1 MKQRYSETSR
11 RSLRHRLRTAV
22 RSGGAQQAVGGAL
35 ILLLALAGG
44 IGGIFADTLSEGTVP
59 ERHHPPYNA
68 VLQAL
73 LYHPE
78 NRLQPVSEQQD
89 TGPLFGT
96 RIVRVSAGAGADDEA
111 SSPRILS
118 RPWYTAVIGQ
128 PYRYDLRAEGPS
140 GEENSGALTYDLLE
154 GPRGMKID
162 DETGQLT
169 WTPES
174 DHQGEH
180 SVSVAAYAEDGA
192 GLKQTFDLYVGKTAH
207 PLGTDW
213 RGRDMSAALLLG
225 ARWAL
230 LPGCIAVLV
239 SMLLGTLVGGLAGYY
254 EGRMDD
260 LLSYVSDL
268 TEAVP
273 SLVLLF
279 LAAVIFRYNLFL
291 IMLVVGVILFPQV
304 ATAVKSK
311 VQSLK
316 TRQFVES
323 SQELGL
329 RDRVILWRDIVWY
342 NARPQLL
349 LQASGAFVFAI
360 IVEVTLSYLNLS
372 LQNEVSWGNLL
383 KEGKEP
389 MLNQDLYGPVML
401 TALAV
406 ILAVAAFYLFAD
418 GIRRRYGMEGA

>member
-1 MKQRYSETSR
+1 MKQQYSEASR
-11 RSLRHRLRTAV
+11 RSLWYRLRDAM
-22 RSGGAQQAVGGAL
+22 RNGGVQRAVGGAL
-35 ILLLALAGG
+35 VALLAIAGG
-44 IGGIFADTLSEGTVP
+44 IGVLFADQFSEGTVP
-59 ERHHPPYNA
+59 EKHHPPHNA
-68 VLQAL
+68 ILQSL

-78 NRLQPVSEQQD
+78 NRLEPVSQQQD
-89 TGPLFGT
+89 GPLIGGRF
-96 RIVRVSAGAGADDEA
+96 RQA
-111 SSPRILS
+111 STATQENGQDGRPSILS
-118 RPWYTAVIGQ
+118 RPSYTAVIGT
-128 PYRYDLRAEGPS
+128 PYRYDLRAAMPSGGDGSGASTYELVEGPLGMSVDPES
-140 GEENSGALTYDLLE
+140 G
-154 GPRGMKID
+154 R
-162 DETGQLT
+162 LT
-169 WTPES
+169 WTPRPA
-174 DHQGEH
+174 HQGKQT
-180 SVSVAAYAEDGA
+180 VSVAAYSEEGP
-192 GLKQTFDLYVGKTAH
+192 GIQQTFEIYVSKTAH

-213 RGRDMSAALLLG
+213 RGRDMGTALLLG

-254 EGRMDD
+254 EGAMDR
-260 LLSYVSDL
+260 LLTYVLSL

-279 LAAVIFRYNLFL
+279 LAAVIFRYDLFL
-291 IMLVVGVILFPQV
+291 IMLVVGIILFPQV

-316 TRQFVES
+316 ARQFVES
-323 SQELGL
+323 SRELGL

-389 MLNQDLYGPVML
+389 MLNQSLYGPVVL

-406 ILAVAAFYLFAD
+406 IVAVAAFYLLAD
-418 GIRRRYGMEGA
+418 GIRRRYEGGV

>member
-1 MKQRYSETSR
+1 MKQQYSEASR
-11 RSLRHRLRTAV
+11 QSLRYRV
-22 RSGGAQQAVGGAL
+22 RDAMRNGGVQLVVGGTLVA
-35 ILLLALAGG
+35 LLALAGG
-44 IGGIFADTLSEGTVP
+44 IGALLADQFSEGTVP
-59 ERHHPPYNA
+59 EKHHPPHNA
-68 VLQAL
+68 VLQSL

-78 NRLQPVSEQQD
+78 NRLKPVSKKQETDPLIGARFLKTSTAAQEN
-89 TGPLFGT
+89 GPDA
-96 RIVRVSAGAGADDEA
+96 RPS
-111 SSPRILS
+111 ILS
-118 RPWYTAVIGQ
+118 RPSYTAVIGTSYQ
-128 PYRYDLRAEGPS
+128 YDLQAVMPPG
-140 GEENSGALTYDLLE
+140 GDGSGALTYELAGGPPGMSVDLE
-154 GPRGMKID
+154 SGR
-162 DETGQLT
+162 LT
-169 WTPES
+169 WTPEPAQ
-174 DHQGEH
+174 QGKH
-180 SVSVAAYAEDGA
+180 TVSVSAYSQEGP
-192 GLKQTFDLYVGKTAH
+192 GMQQTFEVYVSKTAH

-213 RGRDMSAALLLG
+213 RGRGMGAALSLG

-230 LPGCIAVLV
+230 LPGCIAALM

-254 EGRMDD
+254 EGAMDR
-260 LLSYVSDL
+260 LLSYALSL

-279 LAAVIFRYNLFL
+279 LAAVIFRYDLFL
-291 IMLVVGVILFPQV
+291 VMLVVGVILFPQV

-316 TRQFVES
+316 ARQFVES
-323 SQELGL
+323 SRELGL

-389 MLNQDLYGPVML
+389 MLNQSLYGPVVL
-401 TALAV
+401 TALAIV
-406 ILAVAAFYLFAD
+406 VAVAAFYLLAD
-418 GIRRRYGMEGA
+418 GVRRRYEGGV